1 MKKRMLTLVLSIAM
15 ALSLAACGEQGS
27 GQSTSTTTDSLP
39 KINDLELLSG
49 AATGSWYTIGAGIA
63 DKFNDNYDGFPMT
76 AIPGPGSIGNVP
88 VIAILKSA

>member
-1 MKKRMLTLVLSIAM
+1 MKKKILSFLLCVAA
-15 ALSLAACGEQGS
+15 ALSLTACGEQGQTDS
-27 GQSTSTTTDSLP
+27 SDSLP

-76 AIPGPGSIGNVP
+76 AIPGPGSIVMCRLLHP
-88 VIAILKSA
+88 EIPRSV